1 MILPPNIPVFVS
13 EMIEGGLWPS
23 SGEELSFI
31 SIIET
36 LKANDFGIVTGV
48 DSDEVSTFVGR
59 VESATES
66 GELE

>member
-36 LKANDFGIVTGV
+36 LKTHDFGILAGV

-59 VESATES
+59 VESATEFDKF
-66 GELE
+66 E